1 MEEIYNNQ
9 TDVFVEEMILGNDNK
24 TEECVLAETEEKIEP
39 EYKRLPV
46 AEPSKVYVK
55 KDSQGQIFEI
65 SSEYFIDDFAG
76 WEYLTE
82 GFGDKFAHPQ
92 MKDFM

>member
-1 MEEIYNNQ
+1 MEDIYNNQ
-9 TDVFVEEMILGNDNK
+9 TDIFVEEMILGNDNQA
-24 TEECVLAETEEKIEP
+24 EESVLIEKEEKDKSA
-39 EYKRLPV
+39 YKKIPV
-46 AEPSKVYVK
+46 SEPSKVYVK
-55 KDSQGQIFEI
+55 KDSQGKIIEI

-92 MKDFM
+92 IKDFM